1 MSQDAVTI
9 ILASWRDG
17 TKSQYQT
24 HLLKWFA
31 YCKDKSCNILSP
43 PVAVALDFLATLF
56 HSGLSYSSINT
67 ARSALSSILQV
78 NNNSLPFGQLP
89 IVQRFMK
96 GIYELR
102 PSFPKYTS
110 VWDLKIVFNYFRSQ
124 PSASEL
130 TLKHLSL
137 KVTFL
142 LGLLSGQR
150 CQTIHLLRIDHMDE
164 SETKYVFPVYNKVKQ
179 TRPGKHI
186 KPLEF
191 IMYPNDE
198 KLCVV
203 THLKEYINRTSQI
216 RNSCKQLLISYIRP
230 HGPVKK
236 STVSRWCKSILYRVG
251 IDINKFSGHSTR
263 AASSSFLAD
272 QNFSIKDIMMS
283 AGWSNEQTFE
293 RFYHKPT
300 GNSFNYGQAILTSFD
315 ED

>member
-1 MSQDAVTI
+1 M
-9 ILASWRDG
+9 
-17 TKSQYQT
+17 
-24 HLLKWFA
+24 
-31 YCKDKSCNILSP
+31 
-43 PVAVALDFLATLF
+43 AVALDFLATLF

-110 VWDLKIVFNYFRSQ
+110 VWDLKIVLNYFRSQ

-236 STVSRWCKSILYRVG
+236 SSV
-251 IDINKFSGHSTR
+251 
-263 AASSSFLAD
+263 
-272 QNFSIKDIMMS
+272 
-283 AGWSNEQTFE
+283 
-293 RFYHKPT
+293 
-300 GNSFNYGQAILTSFD
+300 
-315 ED
+315 